1 MIAVSTVT
9 KMKNGTIFTR
19 SATVPETIDA
29 VVAQKT
35 IWKNQSDAT
44 E

>member
-1 MIAVSTVT
+1 MKPVSSVT
-9 KMKNGTIFTR
+9 KMKNGTILMR
-19 SATVPETIDA
+19 SATVPDTIDA

-35 IWKNQSDAT
+35 IWKNQSEAT